1 MSSALAI
8 AGVTATLRDLLN
20 DGLIN
25 HNISGVL
32 GSTVS
37 ISVVP
42 PDRVVAANGT
52 EASQIN
58 LFLHRVTPN
67 TGWRNESLPSRDGSG
82 RQRLANAPLALN
94 LHYLLSAYSNGDLH
108 AEILLGYAMQL
119 LHETPVLTRQA
130 IQMALSPSPD
140 VGTALPPALRAL
152 ADSGLEN
159 QIEQIKIT
167 PEYLDTEEISKLWT
181 ATLSHFRPT
190 AAYMASV
197 VLIQARE
204 PVGSPLPVLSRGPVD
219 PISHRDRGVVV
230 QAGLVPPLP
239 MLEVLAP
246 HDGQPVARLDQIID
260 LQGHHLDGTGRT
272 VLLSNDRFGIEQSLA
287 ALATGGPTL
296 MQFTIPGAQALD
308 FPVGAYRVGA
318 RVLRPGEPQPRETN
332 RLAMTL
338 APDLLG
344 LPMSVVRDGAG
355 AASFT
360 LNFTPA
366 LRAGQQVSLVL
377 GQQEIAPQPFV
388 PPVTA
393 LDFVIPLAPVGAH
406 LARLRIDGI
415 DSPII
420 NRAVTPPVFLDQR
433 INIS

>member
-1 MSSALAI
+1 MTGSSTTTSAACW
-8 AGVTATLRDLLN
+8 AARSASASCRRTA
-20 DGLIN
+20 
-25 HNISGVL
+25 SW
-32 GSTVS
+32 
-37 ISVVP
+37 P
-42 PDRVVAANGT
+42 ANGT

-67 TGWRNESLPSRDGSG
+67 TGWRNEGLPSRDGSG

-239 MLEVLAP
+239 MLEVLARRMTASP
-246 HDGQPVARLDQIID
+246 SPGWTRSSTSRAITSTAPAARSCSATTAS
-260 LQGHHLDGTGRT
+260 GSSRAWRPWRPAGR
-272 VLLSNDRFGIEQSLA
+272 R
-287 ALATGGPTL
+287 
-296 MQFTIPGAQALD
+296 
-308 FPVGAYRVGA
+308 
-318 RVLRPGEPQPRETN
+318 
-332 RLAMTL
+332 
-338 APDLLG
+338 
-344 LPMSVVRDGAG
+344 
-355 AASFT
+355 
-360 LNFTPA
+360 
-366 LRAGQQVSLVL
+366 
-377 GQQEIAPQPFV
+377 
-388 PPVTA
+388 
-393 LDFVIPLAPVGAH
+393 
-406 LARLRIDGI
+406 
-415 DSPII
+415 
-420 NRAVTPPVFLDQR
+420 
-433 INIS
+433 

>member
-67 TGWRNESLPSRDGSG
+67 TGWRNEGLPSRDGSG

-152 ADSGLEN
+152 ADSGWR
-159 QIEQIKIT
+159 T
-167 PEYLDTEEISKLWT
+167 RS
-181 ATLSHFRPT
+181 
-190 AAYMASV
+190 
-197 VLIQARE
+197 
-204 PVGSPLPVLSRGPVD
+204 SR
-219 PISHRDRGVVV
+219 SRSR
-230 QAGLVPPLP
+230 
-239 MLEVLAP
+239 
-246 HDGQPVARLDQIID
+246 R
-260 LQGHHLDGTGRT
+260 
-272 VLLSNDRFGIEQSLA
+272 
-287 ALATGGPTL
+287 
-296 MQFTIPGAQALD
+296 
-308 FPVGAYRVGA
+308 
-318 RVLRPGEPQPRETN
+318 
-332 RLAMTL
+332 
-338 APDLLG
+338 
-344 LPMSVVRDGAG
+344 
-355 AASFT
+355 
-360 LNFTPA
+360 
-366 LRAGQQVSLVL
+366 
-377 GQQEIAPQPFV
+377 
-388 PPVTA
+388 
-393 LDFVIPLAPVGAH
+393 
-406 LARLRIDGI
+406 
-415 DSPII
+415 
-420 NRAVTPPVFLDQR
+420 
-433 INIS
+433 NISTPRRSRSSGRRRSATSVRPPPIWRAWC